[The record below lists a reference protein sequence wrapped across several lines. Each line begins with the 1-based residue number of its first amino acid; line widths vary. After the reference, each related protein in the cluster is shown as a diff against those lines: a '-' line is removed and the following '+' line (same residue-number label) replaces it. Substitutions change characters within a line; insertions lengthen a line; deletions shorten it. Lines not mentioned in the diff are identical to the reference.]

1 MKVVDKED
9 IMSEKAQKRNG
20 ERLPILAR
28 LVKIH
33 RKIKSGCYPNARQL
47 AYSLEVSVPTINRDI
62 EFLKDRFLAPI
73 EYDAKNRG
81 YYYYEDYDMPLN
93 RISPADMQTLFSAK
107 MLLSSYEGTPI
118 YEDVEKMIDFLT
130 DSKTPGNSNFL
141 KRIAVAPSPKIILDE
156 KLWSQIVNAMQ
167 ENRVIEFDYNGRWN
181 PSLTHRRVHP
191 YQILLD
197 EGVCFVFGF
206 SEERNAERIFALNRI
221 KNLVI
226 TDDAFEL
233 PKDFD
238 FSSRCGGGKF
248 GIFITDDKEEFV
260 IDFYDESRQVAKDCI
275 WAADQRITDYDDE
288 CRTRIT
294 FTSTQYLKVL
304 EWILSQGKNAR
315 PVSPEWFVEEWKKEV
330 IAMVKMVE
338 NL

>member
-1 MKVVDKED
+1 
-9 IMSEKAQKRNG
+9 MSEKTQKRNG

-156 KLWSQIVNAMQ
+156 KFWSQIVNAMQ

-197 EGVCFVFGF
+197 DGVCFVFGF

-248 GIFITDDKEEFV
+248 GVFMSDDSVDFV
-260 IDFYDESRQVAKDCI
+260 IDLYEDAREIVKERMLAENQK
-275 WAADQRITDYDDE
+275 ITAFDDE
-288 CRTRIT
+288 EKTRLE
-294 FTSTQYLKVL
+294 FSSTQTLRVM
-304 EWILSQGKNAR
+304 EWILSQGSHAV
-315 PVSPEWFVEEWKKEV
+315 PVSPDWFVNNWKLTVATMAKRAKG
-330 IAMVKMVE
+330 IFD
-338 NL
+338 